1 MWLPET
7 AVDLVTL
14 DLLAEQGIAFT
25 ILAPRQARAVRA
37 AGGAAWVDAAK
48 GLDTQVPYRCRLPS
62 GRSIALFF
70 YDGAIARAVAFERL
84 LAGGEGFVDRLLS
97 ALGGGAGGGDREGGR
112 LVHVATDG
120 ETYGHHHRHGEMAL
134 AWALEYLEER
144 GAEHGVAL
152 TNYGQFLE
160 GHPPVHEV
168 EIVENTSW
176 SCVHGV
182 ERWRGNCGC
191 QAGGEPGWNQGWR
204 RPLRDA
210 LDWFCD
216 SIAPRFEE
224 MARTLLAD
232 PWAACDDY
240 VAVVLDRLLE
250 SVERFFARHQARPL
264 DPAERTRA
272 LELLELQRHALL
284 MYTSCGWFFSD
295 LTGIKT
301 VQVLQY
307 AKRAVQ
313 LARSQLGLDLE
324 AGFLDHLAA
333 ARSNRPEQGDGRAI
347 FDRAVRPA
355 QVELPQVAA
364 HYAVNS
370 LFEDYPPSA
379 PIYCYRVDREA
390 AKTFRT
396 GRARLVA
403 GRLRVSADLT
413 GAATHLTYAVL
424 HFGDQNLNAS
434 VRPFAGDAAYEAMV
448 GDAAAAFERGDFAA
462 AVRVLDRHFAG
473 LTYSLR
479 SLFRDEQ
486 RKVVKQLLAATLD
499 ALEGQYRSIFDHH
512 APLMRFVDGL
522 GVPLPRSFQAA
533 AELVLNVDLRRA
545 VENGSVD
552 PDQVEQL
559 LAETSSWGLELDSAG
574 LGLAFAR
581 AIEAMAER
589 LRESPD
595 DLDLLR
601 RLDRTAALARSLPF
615 RVELWEVQNTFHH
628 LLETAY
634 PERAARAAAGDAAA
648 AAWVGG
654 IRELGKK
661 LQVQVG

>member
-1 MWLPET
+1 MNRAICIHGHFYQPPRENPWLEAVEVQDSAYPYHDWNERITAECYAPNAAARILDGEARIRRIINNYSRISFNFGPTLLAWLEKREPQVYQAVIAADQRSQERFGGHGSAIAQAYNHLILPLASHRDRRTQIGWGIRDFAHRFGRRPEGMWLPET

-37 AGGAAWVDAAK
+37 VGGAAWVDAAE
-48 GLDTQVPYRCRLPS
+48 GLDTRVPYRCRLPS

-97 ALGGGAGGGDREGGR
+97 ALGDGGGGDREGGR

-182 ERWRGNCGC
+182 ERWRGDCGC

-210 LDWFCD
+210 LDWLRD
-216 SIAPRFEE
+216 STAPRFEE

-232 PWAACDDY
+232 PWAARDDY
-240 VAVVLDRLLE
+240 VAVVLDRSPE

-264 DPAERTRA
+264 DPAERTWA
-272 LELLELQRHALL
+272 LDLLELQRHALL
-284 MYTSCGWFFSD
+284 MYTSCGWFFND
-295 LTGIKT
+295 LAGIET

-307 AKRAVQ
+307 AGRALQ

-324 AGFLDHLAA
+324 AGFLDRLAA

-347 FDRAVRPA
+347 FERAVRPA
-355 QVELPQVAA
+355 QVGAPTVGPPDDLSSIRDLTRAA
-364 HYAVNS
+364 V
-370 LFEDYPPSA
+370 EGDW
-379 PIYCYRVDREA
+379 
-390 AKTFRT
+390 
-396 GRARLVA
+396 ARL
-403 GRLRVSADLT
+403 
-413 GAATHLTYAVL
+413 
-424 HFGDQNLNAS
+424 
-434 VRPFAGDAAYEAMV
+434 
-448 GDAAAAFERGDFAA
+448 ER
-462 AVRVLDRHFAG
+462 
-473 LTYSLR
+473 
-479 SLFRDEQ
+479 
-486 RKVVKQLLAATLD
+486 
-499 ALEGQYRSIFDHH
+499 
-512 APLMRFVDGL
+512 
-522 GVPLPRSFQAA
+522 
-533 AELVLNVDLRRA
+533 
-545 VENGSVD
+545 
-552 PDQVEQL
+552 L
-559 LAETSSWGLELDSAG
+559 LAEENKRTAALA
-574 LGLAFAR
+574 LAFAR
-581 AIEAMAER
+581 GIDDLAER
-589 LRESPD
+589 LRQAPD
-595 DLDLLR
+595 DVDLLR
-601 RLDRTAALARSLPF
+601 RLGRAVDLTRGAPF
-615 RVELWEVQNTFHH
+615 AIDLWRAQVAFYHLVEE
-628 LLETAY
+628 AY
-634 PERAARAAAGDAAA
+634 PARAAQAAAGDAAA

-654 IRELGKK
+654 IRELGEK
-661 LQVQVG
+661 LRVRVG